1 MIKDPKP
8 GSSYM
13 NNINF
18 ICERSENQDEGKE
31 KVCKKIDSIQFQKAV
46 TYPGNNV
53 TYIAS

>member
-46 TYPGNNV
+46 TSPGNNV